1 MALEIN
7 RLSDILGAEIIGAD
21 LRRWDDDAQFHAIHR
36 ALLDHGIVVLRDQ
49 DIEPADQVAFSR
61 RFGPLIRHDMEQ
73 YCLPDFPEIFLVS
86 NRRNADDEYI
96 GMPDAGRDWHSD
108 MMFKEKPSMGSLL
121 RALEIPPEGGDTLF
135 ANLTAAHEALDDGMK
150 ARIAGL
156 KAWHRYKRSTETAK
170 QEFAVSLNAE
180 QRARSQ
186 GVLHPI
192 VRTHPETGRK
202 SIYIS
207 VRSITGIEGMD
218 QSESM
223 PLLAALNEH
232 CARPEFVYRHK
243 WRLHDI
249 VFWDNRCTNHLA
261 EPYDQRFS
269 RHMHRT
275 TVEGDR
281 PV

>member
-1 MALEIN
+1 MALEI
-7 RLSDILGAEIIGAD
+7 RPLSDILGAEIIGAD
-21 LRRWDDDAQFHAIHR
+21 LRRWDDDAQYQAIHR
-36 ALLDHGIVVLRDQ
+36 ALLEYGIVVLRDQ

-61 RFGPLIRHDMEQ
+61 RFGPLICHVMEQ
-73 YCLPDFPEIFLVS
+73 YCLPDHPEVFLVS
-86 NRRNADDEYI
+86 NRRNANNDYV

-121 RALEIPPEGGDTLF
+121 RALDIPPEGGDTLF
-135 ANLTAAHEALDDGMK
+135 ANLTAAYAALDDDMK

-156 KAWHRYKRSTETAK
+156 KAWHRYKRSTATAK
-170 QEFAVSLNAE
+170 QEFAVSLTPE
-180 QRARSQ
+180 QQARSED
-186 GVLHPI
+186 VLHPI

-218 QSESM
+218 DAESV
-223 PLLAALNEH
+223 PLLAMLNEH
-232 CARPEFVYRHK
+232 CANPKFVYRHK

-261 EPYDQRFS
+261 EPYDQAYT

-281 PV
+281 PA